1 MSKFCDKC
9 GAELKDGVKFCDKC
23 GNNVSEINNSQTS
36 SGTSYSCPHCGKT
49 IPYSKRC
56 PYCKKSL
63 GNEDAKNC
71 GLGIVAIFLLVLLL
85 SGFLGFLILLF
96 A

>member
-1 MSKFCDKC
+1 MSRFCDKC

-23 GNNVSEINNSQTS
+23 GNKVNEINNNQPS
-36 SGTSYSCPHCGKT
+36 SETSYSCPYCGKT

-63 GNEDAKNC
+63 GNDDAKNC
-71 GLGIVAIFLLVLLL
+71 GLGLIGIFLIIVFLSGLAGFLLL
-85 SGFLGFLILLF
+85 LL
-96 A
+96 